1 MVVRIRPDC
10 FSTFFLGGGEVGV
23 PKRDKIREPTL
34 MVLVMKPNNQPTS
47 GRIGGLKFGNYAGI
61 KIPKNHAGGFFV
73 SGNMCFLSAFGWA
86 VLHRVAK
93 VQCHEIIDLI
103 LFNLSR
109 YASTI

>member
-10 FSTFFLGGGEVGV
+10 FSTFILGGGGGKGV

-61 KIPKNHAGGFFV
+61 KMPKNQVLGFFCV
-73 SGNMCFLSAFGWA
+73 WKVCFLSAFGWA
-86 VLHRVAK
+86 VLLRVAK
-93 VQCHEIIDLI
+93 AQCHEIIDII
-103 LFNLSR
+103 LF
-109 YASTI
+109 